1 MSAVG
6 FVEKLVDPFNLTQG
20 DIIYERSLGKLM
32 FWDSILFEN
41 YDEFTEI
48 YYQRVGKE
56 ILKMGVLESNITI
69 DEDDLFYFRR
79 VEFKRKFSK
88 NLECGNLPSCP
99 QTRFQLEYETAL
111 EFFRLDGILRAWR
124 M

>member
-32 FWDSILFEN
+32 FWDSILFKN

-69 DEDDLFYFRR
+69 SEDDLFYFRR

-88 NLECGNLPSCP
+88 NLECENLSSCP

-111 EFFRLDGILRAWR
+111 EFFRLDGILRAGR